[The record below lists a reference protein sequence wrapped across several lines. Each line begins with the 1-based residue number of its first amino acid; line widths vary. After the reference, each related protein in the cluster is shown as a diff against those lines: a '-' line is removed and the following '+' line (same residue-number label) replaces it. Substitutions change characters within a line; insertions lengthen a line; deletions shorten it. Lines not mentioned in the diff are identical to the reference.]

1 MVSREVMFSRSCM
14 ALHEVIVICYVN
26 LKFIV
31 YWHFCYVPL
40 LYNLCQKFGADPE
53 KFSRG
58 VWGCE
63 RNVYVCQGEL
73 VRDIFLVILLCKFK
87 ITVLVIFDFRK
98 SWAPLAP
105 FPSRSKHVMH
115 WLDFK
120 LWTNVALYWNEMF
133 EKCKKEKDS

>member
-1 MVSREVMFSRSCM
+1 MVSREVMFSRLCM

-40 LYNLCQKFGADPE
+40 LHNLCQKFGADPE

-63 RNVYVCQGEL
+63 RNVYVCQGEG
-73 VRDIFLVILLCKFK
+73 VWDIFLGILLCKFK
-87 ITVLVIFDFRK
+87 ITVLVIFDFWK
-98 SWAPLAP
+98 SG
-105 FPSRSKHVMH
+105 PSSSTHVVH

-133 EKCKKEKDS
+133 QKCKNTFKLKEKDS